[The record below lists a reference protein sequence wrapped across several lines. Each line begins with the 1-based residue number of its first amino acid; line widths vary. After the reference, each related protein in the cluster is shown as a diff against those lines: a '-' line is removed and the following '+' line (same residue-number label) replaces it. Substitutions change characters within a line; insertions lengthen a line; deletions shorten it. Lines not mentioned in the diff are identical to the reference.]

1 MKHSKRYIK
10 RATAQEVLLIPVGT
24 SVDGGDDMLTLSE
37 VGAYIYDHVEET
49 NSLDELV
56 EMILEDYDADRETVA
71 EGARSFVEQ
80 LLQFGII
87 TKDTAEW

>member
-1 MKHSKRYIK
+1 MKQSKRYIK
-10 RATAQEVLLIPVGT
+10 RATAQEVLLIPIGT

-37 VGAYIYDHVEET
+37 VGAFIYDHIEEV
-49 NSLDELV
+49 NSFDELV
-56 EMILEDYDADRETVA
+56 EMILEEYDAERETVA
-71 EGARSFVEQ
+71 EGAKRFVDQ